1 MGLAC
6 EEQRTIKAPT
16 GLYYE
21 VVVDDLRKTLQYK
34 SSRPILISCISLK
47 LTFMCSVC
55 ASFSSVI
62 TRKRDMPDPGWL
74 HMQGHKKILID

>member
-1 MGLAC
+1 LLVAEYWWLTLANFEELPMLC

-34 SSRPILISCISLK
+34 SSRSILIS
-47 LTFMCSVC
+47 
-55 ASFSSVI
+55 
-62 TRKRDMPDPGWL
+62 
-74 HMQGHKKILID
+74 